1 MLNNIFSVNGCML
14 WFGFCYLLIP
24 LQDGDTVLHTACQYM
39 SDMMTVMIWLVDKGV
54 PLNSVNKVSVLFN

>member
-1 MLNNIFSVNGCML
+1 MLNNIFSLNGCML

-24 LQDGDTVLHTACQYM
+24 LQDGDTVLHTACEYGQ
-39 SDMMTVMIWLVDKGV
+39 SDVMMWLVDKGV